1 MILYTAAQF
10 AQLKREFAE
19 WKRVHKDEAPDFHAV
34 DQDGRY
40 VYDLTLLNTSSNT
53 KIRAVEG
60 IVTVSPRV
68 TQ

>member
-1 MILYTAAQF
+1 MALTHDVTANIT
-10 AQLKREFAE
+10 
-19 WKRVHKDEAPDFHAV
+19 
-34 DQDGRY
+34 DGRY